1 MMCSTGIELH
11 PHSYSNICA
20 PCSCYG
26 GCTEET
32 YCPVVSFEDAKC
44 VHQASF
50 LNKTEM
56 VPNLHPFLQRMYYV
70 IATCP
75 PNTLS
80 EERDQCESI
89 QTLNNSHYVSGISSF
104 KIYKN
109 EICARCNGEQRFVKW
124 KYTGILTQ
132 EDMIALEN
140 GTKSDAELLS
150 EIKKRDV
157 LSTPPDDYP
166 EDLNVC
172 SPDDINKCNAT
183 GWWKSYDQNL
193 VQLCNYPLHARIETY
208 RRIFKNVYCAA
219 CNLIDDVVCLPYVSK
234 YSTGHGALSGL
245 LSWTDEETSASET
258 KREHRCSDKQMIDP
272 LEDVCRPIVCPMGQF
287 AIYEE
292 CKKRSVSLWNMALA
306 VQLKAFFHNETVY
319 ASFDEGK
326 FKDKISSDCRLCGST
341 CIKVNNELGIVVYC
355 ILWIKTT
362 ILCPLDYLVDFLN
375 PSNNNF
381 RLNVRIDSGK
391 VRVYFVIDFTT
402 LGMSSS
408 SRENKCE
415 TSSMVYLKPKFYCP
429 AIVPSNVSI
438 QKITENGLLDEF
450 NVLSDEKLDDGINQL
465 SSLHQNTSRIICISD
480 YLDIAS
486 RISDGISVHL

>member
-1 MMCSTGIELH
+1 MFSTSGFIIIIKIMIVNAFFSIPSDPFAENFCSSEKLCSTGIESY
-11 PHSYSNICA
+11 PHSFSNICA

-32 YCPVVSFEDAKC
+32 YCPVVSFEEAKC

-132 EDMIALEN
+132 EDMIALVN
-140 GTKSDAELLS
+140 GTKSDVELLS

-172 SPDDINKCNAT
+172 NFDDVTECNVT
-183 GWWKSYDQNL
+183 GWWGSYDENL
-193 VQLCNYPLHARIETY
+193 VQLCSYPLHSSIESY
-208 RRIFKNVYCAA
+208 RTIFKNVYCAA
-219 CNLIDDVVCLPYVSK
+219 CN
-234 YSTGHGALSGL
+234 TEFEGACFRIEAYTIGRGIFSGL
-245 LSWTDEETSASET
+245 LSWSDEETPASET
-258 KREHRCSDKQMIDP
+258 KREHRCSDDEMIDP
-272 LEDVCRPIVCPMGQF
+272 LEVDI
-287 AIYEE
+287 
-292 CKKRSVSLWNMALA
+292 LL
-306 VQLKAFFHNETVY
+306 LLTL
-319 ASFDEGK
+319 
-326 FKDKISSDCRLCGST
+326 ISYQYQGFICG
-341 CIKVNNELGIVVYC
+341 
-355 ILWIKTT
+355 
-362 ILCPLDYLVDFLN
+362 PL
-375 PSNNNF
+375 
-381 RLNVRIDSGK
+381 
-391 VRVYFVIDFTT
+391 
-402 LGMSSS
+402 
-408 SRENKCE
+408 
-415 TSSMVYLKPKFYCP
+415 
-429 AIVPSNVSI
+429 
-438 QKITENGLLDEF
+438 
-450 NVLSDEKLDDGINQL
+450 IN
-465 SSLHQNTSRIICISD
+465 
-480 YLDIAS
+480 
-486 RISDGISVHL
+486 